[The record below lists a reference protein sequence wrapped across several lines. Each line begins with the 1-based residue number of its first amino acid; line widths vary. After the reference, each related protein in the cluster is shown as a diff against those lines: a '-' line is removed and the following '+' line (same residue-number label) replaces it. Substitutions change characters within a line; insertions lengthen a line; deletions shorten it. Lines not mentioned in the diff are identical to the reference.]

1 MRWQVSPCAA
11 IAKASLSTL
20 SNCSRIAAQALSS
33 GRTNRS
39 GKRLPREDFADPSA
53 KMPRLVS
60 TTSRSPGFECHTPR
74 HGFGF

>member
-1 MRWQVSPCAA
+1 MRWQVSSCAA

-39 GKRLPREDFADPSA
+39 GKHLSA
-53 KMPRLVS
+53 RIPL
-60 TTSRSPGFECHTPR
+60 TCP
-74 HGFGF
+74 